1 MNCFIINI
9 TKKKTPHDIFAVKSL
24 VTERANKR
32 ALLMWKK
39 FLSLFFRPPQI
50 ERPKL
55 KISETRKKSYQQD
68 AVETVL
74 TSWKAQ
80 KLSLLF
86 ILDRNRKQNG
96 FH

>member
-9 TKKKTPHDIFAVKSL
+9 TKQTPHYILAAKSL
-24 VTERANKR
+24 VTERANKL
-32 ALLMWKK
+32 ALFMWKK
-39 FLSLFFRPPQI
+39 LLSLFSCPPQTV
-50 ERPKL
+50 RPKL
-55 KISETRKKSYQQD
+55 KISETRKKSYPQD